1 MAPEGSQHFR
11 HSRGSSCTRC
21 CFVHC
26 RSDAHIA
33 ARARAC
39 VCVCPKFKHPCG
51 EGPMQPSKGGN
62 ESPSSGEGSACR
74 GSTRP
79 TLGLSEEERRG
90 CTSFT
95 FPRMAP
101 CKAGP
106 LPTLGPLPP
115 RREAHPSSA
124 GAALNFNSGYQ
135 VWPFK
140 LLSQTFFIFFS
151 LSSQALIALRV
162 SAGVRMMF

>member
-1 MAPEGSQHFR
+1 MLPA
-11 HSRGSSCTRC
+11 CAC
-21 CFVHC
+21 V
-26 RSDAHIA
+26 
-33 ARARAC
+33 C

-51 EGPMQPSKGGN
+51 KGPMQPSFWAGMNHQAAGKGGGGVAVRRGVRPTPLYHTG
-62 ESPSSGEGSACR
+62 EPVGEKSGRGAHPSPSPGWH
-74 GSTRP
+74 
-79 TLGLSEEERRG
+79 L
-90 CTSFT
+90 
-95 FPRMAP
+95 
-101 CKAGP
+101 CKVD
-106 LPTLGPLPP
+106 PP
-115 RREAHPSSA
+115 VYPPPPPPSPPPPPGREPHPSSA